1 MLHRT
6 RRPDRQ
12 WRATVRRLLR
22 IDVLQDVGVVSVGSE
37 VSVCVWVAAVPPLR
51 RVSGAMCCRR
61 WGAVGLASRSIHVI
75 LLLWR
80 LGLMTSRN
88 PTGQRN
94 ADAGA
99 WPSPKG
105 NAPVAGFA
113 PVLGVGQYR
122 CSICYRP

>member
-1 MLHRT
+1 M
-6 RRPDRQ
+6 
-12 WRATVRRLLR
+12 
-22 IDVLQDVGVVSVGSE
+22 VSVGSE

-51 RVSGAMCCRR
+51 RVFGAMCCRR

-105 NAPVAGFA
+105 NEPVAGFA
-113 PVLGVGQYR
+113 PVAWGWAVSVLGLLSSVKKR
-122 CSICYRP
+122 